1 MRSGHAPEAR
11 LRGTN
16 PSQRPVQDRSQ
27 GGSDPVKAAPQ
38 EQWRLLDVAETDR
51 QLAQA
56 THRRANLPELAEL
69 KDLAVQRRELAE
81 EVVKLATEASDVA
94 EEEARIEHDLEPAR
108 ARLTR
113 NEATVEA
120 GTLSDH
126 KALKSLTE
134 EIEHLKRRI
143 SDLEDSQLEVMQKR
157 EDADKAHA
165 DADRHRLELDDH
177 IRTVLAARD
186 AGLAEADR
194 DIAQLTEQRRA
205 QAAGVPADLLKL
217 YDMLHE
223 KTGIGAGK
231 LHRGVCESCGL
242 TVNAAQMR
250 EIAAAGDD
258 EVVRCEECDRILVRT
273 AESGL

>member
-1 MRSGHAPEAR
+1 M
-11 LRGTN
+11 
-16 PSQRPVQDRSQ
+16 
-27 GGSDPVKAAPQ
+27 KAAPQ

-165 DADRHRLELDDH
+165 DADRHRRELDDH